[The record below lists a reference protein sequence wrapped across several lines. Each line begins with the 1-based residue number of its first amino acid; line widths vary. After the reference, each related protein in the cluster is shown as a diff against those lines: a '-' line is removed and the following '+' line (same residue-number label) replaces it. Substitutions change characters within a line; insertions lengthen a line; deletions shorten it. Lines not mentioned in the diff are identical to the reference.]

1 MFWFIIGAGL
11 GFYCG
16 IWGTLKIIHMTYPH
30 IYREFENGEWKVK
43 YYNAKAKAAEEEDKI
58 L

>member
-11 GFYCG
+11 GFWCG
-16 IWGTLKIIHMTYPH
+16 IWGMLKVLSMAYPH
-30 IYREFENGEWKVK
+30 IYREFENGECKIK
-43 YYNAKAKAAEEEDKI
+43 YYNAKARAAEEDEI